1 MELLNIFYENGYE
14 AYVVGGFVRNMIL
27 GLPSFDVDI
36 ATSMSRVGS
45 EKDRMESA
53 GQEFFNRVRNGYLE
67 LAKQEPDRI
76 KVIDSTKSI
85 EEVQK
90 SVIENISKFI

>member
-1 MELLNIFYENGYE
+1 M
-14 AYVVGGFVRNMIL
+14 A
-27 GLPSFDVDI
+27 
-36 ATSMSRVGS
+36 RVGS

-85 EEVQK
+85 EEAQK
-90 SVIENISKFI
+90 SVIAIISKLI